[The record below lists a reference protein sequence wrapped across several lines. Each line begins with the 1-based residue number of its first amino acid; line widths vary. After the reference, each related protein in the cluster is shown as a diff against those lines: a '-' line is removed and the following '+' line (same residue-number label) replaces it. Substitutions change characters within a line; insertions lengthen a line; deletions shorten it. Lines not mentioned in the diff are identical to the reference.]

1 LELQTAKE
9 LQTTKQMQTPKELPT
24 PKETQKA
31 GQMQAPEGNE
41 NSRKEMQA
49 AS

>member
-1 LELQTAKE
+1 LESQTA
-9 LQTTKQMQTPKELPT
+9 KQMQTLKEMPT

-41 NSRKEMQA
+41 NSRKEMRA